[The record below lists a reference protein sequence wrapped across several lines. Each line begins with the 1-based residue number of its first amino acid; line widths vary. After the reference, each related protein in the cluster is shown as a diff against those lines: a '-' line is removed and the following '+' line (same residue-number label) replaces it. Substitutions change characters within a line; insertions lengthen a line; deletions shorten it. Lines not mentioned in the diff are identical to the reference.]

1 MCILRDGLI
10 KGFYLWAMK
19 QNCNRPFPVSKF
31 PFFYGWVILTAG
43 TIGILMSIPG
53 QTMGVSVFTESLLS
67 DLQINRN
74 NLSLAYLVGTLGS
87 GLIITRAGKL
97 YDKHGARVM
106 AFIAGVMLGLMLVYL
121 TRVDRMV
128 SALSDVVW
136 ISPALLTFLLL
147 ALGFWGIRFFGQG
160 LLTMVSRNMVMKW
173 FNRRRGLANAVLGIF
188 SALGFSVAPKI
199 LDQVI
204 QRLEWRG
211 AWIFLAI
218 LVGIVFAL
226 FVLLVFR
233 DNPEDCGCEPDGKLG
248 KAKSRKRPPSLPDHD
263 FTLPE
268 ARRTIA
274 FWAFTLGLSLSA
286 LYISGLTFHVVSVFE
301 VSGLSREQGLGIFIP
316 TSFIAVVIQF
326 IGGYASDYIRLK
338 FLLLLF
344 AGGMILSIAGLIM
357 LGGIPSAY
365 WMIIGGNGIVWGL
378 YTVLIGVTWPRF
390 YGLKHLGAISGFSL
404 SWTVIGSALGPYMF
418 SVSMDLTGS
427 YDPVAWICLGIGLL
441 VVALGFKADNP
452 GVPLQYSM

>member
-1 MCILRDGLI
+1 
-10 KGFYLWAMK
+10 MK
-19 QNCNRPFPVSKF
+19 RNCDKPFRVSKF
-31 PFFYGWVILTAG
+31 PFFYGWVILAAG

-97 YDKHGARVM
+97 YDKYGARVM

-121 TRVDRMV
+121 TRIDRLVDTLEGIGWLTP
-128 SALSDVVW
+128 S
-136 ISPALLTFLLL
+136 LLTFLLL
-147 ALGFWGIRFFGQG
+147 AFGFWGIRFFGQG

-188 SALGFSVAPKI
+188 SALGFSIAPKI
-199 LDQVI
+199 LDEVI
-204 QRLEWRG
+204 LQLEWRG

-226 FVLLVFR
+226 FVIVVFR
-233 DNPEDCGCEPDGKLG
+233 DNPEDCGCVADGKLG
-248 KAKSRKRPPSLPDHD
+248 AGKKSRRPPSLPDHD
-263 FTLPE
+263 FTLKE
-268 ARRTIA
+268 ARKTLA

-301 VSGLSREQGLGIFIP
+301 SSGLSREQGLGIFIP
-316 TSFIAVVIQF
+316 TSLIAVGIQF
-326 IGGYASDYIRLK
+326 AGGYASDYIRLK
-338 FLLLLF
+338 FLLVLF
-344 AGGMILSIAGLIM
+344 ALGMTVSIVGLTM
-357 LGGIPSAY
+357 LGGNPLGY
-365 WMIIGGNGIVWGL
+365 WMIIGGNGVVWGL

-390 YGLKHLGAISGFSL
+390 YGLKNLGAISGFSL

-427 YDPVAWICLGIGLL
+427 YDLVAWICLAISVFL
-441 VVALGFKADNP
+441 VALAFKADNP
-452 GVPLQYSM
+452 GLPATA

>member
-1 MCILRDGLI
+1 
-10 KGFYLWAMK
+10 MK
-19 QNCNRPFPVSKF
+19 RNCDKPFQVSKF
-31 PFFYGWVILTAG
+31 PFFYGWVILAAG

-74 NLSLAYLVGTLGS
+74 SLSLAYLVGTLGS

-121 TRVDRMV
+121 TRVDRLVDSLAGLGWM
-128 SALSDVVW
+128 
-136 ISPALLTFLLL
+136 SPALITFVLL
-147 ALGFWGIRFFGQG
+147 AFGFWGIRFFGQG

-199 LDQVI
+199 LDHVI

-226 FVLLVFR
+226 FVIAIFR
-233 DNPEDCGCEPDGKLG
+233 DNPEDCGCVADGKLRAV
-248 KAKSRKRPPSLPDHD
+248 KKSRRPPSLPDHD
-263 FTLPE
+263 FTLKE
-268 ARRTIA
+268 ARKTIA

-301 VSGLSREQGLGIFIP
+301 ASGLTREQGLGIFIP
-316 TSFIAVVIQF
+316 TSLIAVGIQF
-326 IGGYASDYIRLK
+326 LGGYASDYIRLK

-344 AGGMILSIAGLIM
+344 ALGIVLSIVGLTM
-357 LGGIPSAY
+357 LGGNDLAY
-365 WMIIGGNGIVWGL
+365 WMIICGNGVVWGL

-418 SVSMDLTGS
+418 SLSMDLTGS
-427 YDPVAWICLGIGLL
+427 YDLVAWICLAIAVFL
-441 VVALGFKADNP
+441 VVLAFRADNP
-452 GVPLQYSM
+452 GLPTKISL

>member
-1 MCILRDGLI
+1 M
-10 KGFYLWAMK
+10 
-19 QNCNRPFPVSKF
+19 NCNKPFPVSKF
-31 PFFYGWVILTAG
+31 PFFYGWVILAAG

-97 YDKHGARVM
+97 YDQYGARVM
-106 AFIAGVMLGLMLVYL
+106 AFIAGVMLGVMLVYL
-121 TRVDRMV
+121 TRIDRLV
-128 SALSDVVW
+128 SSLSEVGW
-136 ISPALLTFLLL
+136 LSPALLTFVLL
-147 ALGFWGIRFFGQG
+147 AIGFWGIRFFGQG

-199 LDQVI
+199 LDLVI
-204 QRLEWRG
+204 QRFEWRG

-226 FVLLVFR
+226 FVLFAYR
-233 DNPEDCGCEPDGKLG
+233 DNPEACGCVADGKL
-248 KAKSRKRPPSLPDHD
+248 KASKKGRRPPSLPDHD
-263 FTLPE
+263 FTLLE
-268 ARRTIA
+268 ARKTTA
-274 FWAFTLGLSLSA
+274 FWAFTLGLSLAA

-301 VSGLSREQGLGIFIP
+301 ASGLTRAQGLGIFIP
-316 TSFIAVVIQF
+316 TSLIAVGVQF
-326 IGGYASDYIRLK
+326 LGGYASDYIRLK

-344 AGGMILSIAGLIM
+344 ALGIAFSIVGLTM
-357 LGGIPSAY
+357 LGGNSWAY
-365 WMIIGGNGIVWGL
+365 WMIIIGNGVVWGL

-418 SVSMDLTGS
+418 SLSMDLTGS
-427 YDPVAWICLGIGLL
+427 YDLVAWICFAIAVFL
-441 VVALGFKADNP
+441 VALAFKADNP
-452 GVPLQYSM
+452 GLPATLN